1 MAASSGV
8 AIRAFMAKI
17 IEFPRSF
24 GPSAED
30 GFQDIDIYTAVEV
43 AIRDLRDIARRL
55 DAAARRQ
62 ADDCR
67 EMLETVLRASAA
79 D

>member
-1 MAASSGV
+1 MAE
-8 AIRAFMAKI
+8 I
-17 IEFPRSF
+17 IQFPSRP
-24 GPSAED
+24 GPSAGD
-30 GFQDIDIYTAVEV
+30 GFSEIDIYTAVEV
-43 AIRDLRDIARRL
+43 AIRDLREIAGRL

-67 EMLETVLRASAA
+67 EMLETVLAASGG